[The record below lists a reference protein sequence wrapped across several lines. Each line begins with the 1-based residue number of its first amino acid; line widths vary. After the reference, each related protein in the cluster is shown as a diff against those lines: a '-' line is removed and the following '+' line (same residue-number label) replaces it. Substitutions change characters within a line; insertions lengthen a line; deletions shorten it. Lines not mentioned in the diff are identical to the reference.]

1 MSSSS
6 SSSDSLKAIA
16 LLVLGGIAA
25 LALFPYASGKAYRL
39 EEPALYIAIGCA
51 IAIVLVILSDRITSL
66 KVTRDSFEMQLES
79 IRGALQDT
87 INDVKGVIA
96 VEDPRILRAE
106 QLVRKPLEQD
116 LIKEAKDIG
125 AAMRM
130 LREVMRAYKRGDVES
145 EN

>member
-6 SSSDSLKAIA
+6 ADSLKATA
-16 LLVLGGIAA
+16 LFVLGGIAT
-25 LALFPYASGKAYRL
+25 LALFPYATGTVFRL
-39 EEPALYIAIGCA
+39 EEPALYISIGCA

-66 KVTRDSFEMQLES
+66 KVTRDSFEMQLEG
-79 IRGALQDT
+79 IRDELKDT

-96 VEDPRILRAE
+96 ADDPRILEAE
-106 QLVRKPLEQD
+106 ELVRKPLEQD

-130 LREVMRAYKRGDVES
+130 LREVMRAYRREDI
-145 EN
+145 